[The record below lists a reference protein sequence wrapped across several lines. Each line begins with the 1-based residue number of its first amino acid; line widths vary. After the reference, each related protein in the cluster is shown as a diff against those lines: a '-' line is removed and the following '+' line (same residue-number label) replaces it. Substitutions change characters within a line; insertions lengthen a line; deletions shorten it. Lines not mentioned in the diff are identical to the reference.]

1 MALVTVQRSPTP
13 SATSSPCVSVSDS
26 HLSFFPTPSTASV
39 VLGSFPLFPKV
50 RLSDAIE
57 TRMREIYTRNYIVVH
72 MAYQISGER
81 ATWAV
86 SQSLRFSA
94 KSTGCLHWHVTD
106 RKCFIIA
113 EMTQSF
119 FLTMYQIYKFDYDNM
134 IGLKTKVLFEPGSKR
149 LPP

>member
-1 MALVTVQRSPTP
+1 
-13 SATSSPCVSVSDS
+13 
-26 HLSFFPTPSTASV
+26 
-39 VLGSFPLFPKV
+39 
-50 RLSDAIE
+50 
-57 TRMREIYTRNYIVVH
+57 

-94 KSTGCLHWHVTD
+94 KSTGCLQWHVTD

-119 FLTMYQIYKFDYDNM
+119 FLTMYQIVIFKCKFDYNDV
-134 IGLKTKVLFEPGSKR
+134 IGLQTKVLLEPGSKQ